1 MSYPKLKL
9 KKNEDR
15 RIRAGHLWIFSNEVN
30 TKSTPLNSFE
40 PGEAVTVTTNND
52 KPLANAY
59 INPHSLIC
67 ARIFSHNPKQA
78 LDSSLLKTRIT
89 QALNLRQNYFA
100 EPYYRL
106 IYSEGDLLPGLIVDR
121 FNNTLVLQIST
132 LGMEVHQN
140 EIVQALNEIVQPETI
155 ILNNNTSARKLEGL
169 ENYTKVIEGK
179 TPDTLQLTEN
189 NARFQVPA
197 IGGQKTGWFYDHRSN
212 RRSMQTW
219 VKDKQVL
226 DVFSYAGGWGIQAAL
241 AGAKQIHCIEASET
255 ACELLHTNAELN
267 NVNEII
273 SISTA
278 DAFEALTA
286 IKQEGKKFDVIVLDP
301 PAFIKRKKD
310 LKQGTIAYQRLN
322 KLAMQ
327 LLAENG
333 ILISASCSFHLSR
346 EQHLKIL
353 RTSAQQAGHQ
363 LQIVEQGGLGPDHPI
378 HPAIPETAYLS
389 CFTVRLLRE

>member
-1 MSYPKLKL
+1 MSFPKLKL

-15 RIRAGHLWIFSNEVN
+15 RIRAGHLWIFSNEVD

-40 PGEAVTVTTNND
+40 PGEVVTVTTNND

-67 ARIFSHNPKQA
+67 ARIFSHKPRQA
-78 LDSSLLKTRIT
+78 LDSSLITRRIT
-89 QALNLRQNYFA
+89 QALNHRQSYFA

-106 IYSEGDLLPGLIVDR
+106 IYSEGDLLPGVVVDR
-121 FNNTLVLQIST
+121 FNDSLVLQIST
-132 LGMEVHQN
+132 LGMDVQQT
-140 EIVQALNEIVQPETI
+140 EIVQALNEVLQPETI

-169 ENYTKVIEGK
+169 ETYCKVIKGD
-179 TPDTLQLTEN
+179 TPDSLQVTEN
-189 NARFQVPA
+189 NTRFQVPA
-197 IGGQKTGWFYDHRSN
+197 IGGQKTGWFYDHRTN
-212 RRSMQTW
+212 RRSMRAW

-241 AGAKQIHCIEASET
+241 SGASQVHCIEASET
-255 ACELLHTNAELN
+255 ACEFIQSNARLN
-267 NVNEII
+267 NVNEKI

-286 IKQEGKKFDVIVLDP
+286 LKQQGKKYDVIILDP

-327 LLAENG
+327 LLTENG
-333 ILISASCSFHLSR
+333 ILISASCSYHLSR

-353 RTSAQQAGHQ
+353 RTSSQEAGHQ

-378 HPAIPETAYLS
+378 HPAISETAYLS
-389 CFTVRLLRE
+389 CFTARLLRE